1 MAAARKTDTGQ
12 SKIIGGLRPSIFDPP
27 GIPIHKPPR
36 NITYIAVR
44 YMEVKGS
51 GRKGH
56 IRRRIWRNI
65 FTVDYNHNILR

>member
-1 MAAARKTDTGQ
+1 LM
-12 SKIIGGLRPSIFDPP
+12 PP
-27 GIPIHKPPR
+27 GIPIHKKPPR

-56 IRRRIWRNI
+56 IRRRRIWRDI
-65 FTVDYNHNILR
+65 FTVDYNHNILRRWVQVVK